1 MKYIKPFLAMAIL
14 IVFDQITKYLAIV
27 FLKGI
32 DAFPVIRNVFE
43 FVYVENRGAAFGM
56 MQNSTILFL
65 VIGIVVLLVIAFF
78 YIKMPKTKKFNVL
91 RAILIVIASG
101 AVGNMID
108 RIARHYVVDFIYFK
122 PIDFPVFNV
131 ADIYVSLGAIALVIY
146 VLFFLKDDD
155 ISLKKKGKKTEG
167 GQDEQ

>member
-1 MKYIKPFLAMAIL
+1 MIFA
-14 IVFDQITKYLAIV
+14 
-27 FLKGI
+27 
-32 DAFPVIRNVFE
+32 
-43 FVYVENRGAAFGM
+43 GA
-56 MQNSTILFL
+56 L
-65 VIGIVVLLVIAFF
+65 
-78 YIKMPKTKKFNVL
+78 
-91 RAILIVIASG
+91 
-101 AVGNMID
+101 GNMID

-146 VLFFLKDDD
+146 VLLFLKDDD